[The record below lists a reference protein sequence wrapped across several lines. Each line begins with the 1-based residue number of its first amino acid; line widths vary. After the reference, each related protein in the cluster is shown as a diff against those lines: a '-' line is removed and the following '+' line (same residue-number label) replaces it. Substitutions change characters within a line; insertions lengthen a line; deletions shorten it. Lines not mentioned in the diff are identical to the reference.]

1 MTSIRFHLPVTQH
14 LMKLCYF
21 LGLSEYDINIVFH
34 YTKAVV
40 LIEFI
45 FTFLMWCIHWSVSSE
60 AVFLFG
66 LQQICSLFL
75 YLIGFLTGIMIAR
88 TNAHENSES
97 LGGIHAATVVRSNAV
112 NDTDTILSV
121 T

>member
-1 MTSIRFHLPVTQH
+1 
-14 LMKLCYF
+14 MKLCEF
-21 LGLSEYDINIVFH
+21 LGLSEYDMNIVFY

-45 FTFLMWCIHWSVSSE
+45 FTCLMWCIHWSVSHE

-66 LQQICSLFL
+66 LQQIYSLFL
-75 YLIGFLTGIMIAR
+75 YIIGFLTGIMIAR
-88 TNAHENSES
+88 TNVHENSES
-97 LGGIHAATVVRSNAV
+97 LCGIHAATVVKHNAV
-112 NDTDTILSV
+112 NTTDTILSV